1 MEACTCIR
9 IILSLISKE
18 KLGLLWR
25 IVILILA
32 HYLHLMYAFNKMS
45 NVSSLYIY
53 IWLYVV
59 SDLAWCEYWDVL
71 SNHTKQN
78 YLQMLQ
84 IRSAMHKV
92 SLWSCERLLQQSNP
106 SFLRQS
112 GLKNKNYV
120 YFQTNVE
127 QNLTILYQFK
137 SLIRYLPQHP
147 EDHLYGV

>member
-1 MEACTCIR
+1 M
-9 IILSLISKE
+9 
-18 KLGLLWR
+18 
-25 IVILILA
+25 
-32 HYLHLMYAFNKMS
+32 
-45 NVSSLYIY
+45 
-53 IWLYVV
+53 YVV

-127 QNLTILYQFK
+127 QNLTILYTNLNRLSDTCHNIQRIIYTESNQEDREGSVYNGGNKSNYGCGIRFK
-137 SLIRYLPQHP
+137 MITSGGNGNLFNMFISI
-147 EDHLYGV
+147 

>member
-1 MEACTCIR
+1 MEACIR

-18 KLGLLWR
+18 KLGILWR

-45 NVSSLYIY
+45 NVKSLY